1 MVRVDPKGNVV
12 PQQTRAP
19 MGPFVPG
26 KEPASV
32 PKERKASPAQ
42 VKKYES
48 MQPDGG
54 RTRQPTAPPRPP
66 ATAIQALLS
75 TVQQVQPTMN
85 PVQQM
90 TAELSRPTS
99 TEPPEMLKR
108 PETPLQQIAREAG
121 EERRAKEEAK
131 KQAAADDARA
141 RGGDLVS
148 LLDTTGGG
156 TGAGGG
162 TIAEL
167 ARRAQTETQKPRP
180 KRKPEK
186 VEAMTTAE
194 YEALTPEQR
203 AAVDF
208 NTLLVDAVNRDKS
221 SQAEYKKTANAAE
234 RAAYDD
240 AVEDMFGSGHGSDLY
255 APATIAVL
263 DQIKFEDTTKDLDE
277 FLDLRA
283 ALTDKDVENIAKAG
297 DNPKMTLAEVP
308 AFSSPEQ
315 QAEASQQRQRTQYA
329 QEISEKTAA
338 AIEEQM
344 QRSNAVL
351 ADFRATFANATTS
364 AVTGLGGTGPEIVAP
379 NEDFAGLFDTFS
391 QKQYVNTV
399 GESLNMMRQQYGDQF
414 TNDFQQY
421 LADRTAEAKRYSL
434 PLGETKGVQYATAD
448 ELERVLQGIG

>member
-1 MVRVDPKGNVV
+1 MVRVDPKGNTV
-12 PQQTRAP
+12 PSQTRAP

-26 KEPASV
+26 REPANT
-32 PKERKASPAQ
+32 PKERKATPKQ
-42 VKKYES
+42 VKQYES
-48 MQPDGG
+48 MQPAGG
-54 RTRQPTAPPRPP
+54 RTKAPTAPPRPP

-85 PVQQM
+85 PVQQAVAGNQPK
-90 TAELSRPTS
+90 T

-108 PETPLQQIAREAG
+108 TETPLQEIT
-121 EERRAKEEAK
+121 RRAGDERNAK
-131 KQAAADDARA
+131 KEAELQAKAEG
-141 RGGDLVS
+141 RGGDLVG
-148 LLDTTGGG
+148 LLDTTGVG
-156 TGAGGG
+156 TGN

-167 ARRAQTETQKPRP
+167 ARRAQTETQKPKPR
-180 KRKPEK
+180 RKPEK

-221 SQAEYKKTANAAE
+221 SQGEYKKTANATE
-234 RAAYDD
+234 RAAYNET
-240 AVEDMFGSGHGSDLY
+240 VEDMFGAGHGSELY
-255 APATIAVL
+255 APATVAVL
-263 DQIKFEDTTKDLDE
+263 DQIKFDDTTKDLDE

-283 ALTDKDVENIAKAG
+283 ALTDKDVANIAKAG

-308 AFSSPEQ
+308 AFSTPEK
-315 QAEASQQRQRTQYA
+315 QAAASQSRQRTEYA

-344 QRSNAVL
+344 KRSNAVL
-351 ADFRATFANATTS
+351 ADFRTTFSNATTS
-364 AVTGLGGTGPEIVAP
+364 AVTGLGGAGPEIVAP
-379 NEDFAGLFDTFS
+379 NQDFAGLFDTFS
-391 QKQYVNTV
+391 QKQYVGTV
-399 GESLNMMRQQYGDQF
+399 QESLAQMRQQYGDQF

-421 LADRTAEAKRYSL
+421 LTDRTAEAKRYSL

>member
-12 PQQTRAP
+12 PSQTRAP

-26 KEPASV
+26 KEPPSV
-32 PKERKASPAQ
+32 PKERRASPKQ
-42 VKKYES
+42 VKQYES
-48 MQPDGG
+48 QQTGG

-75 TVQQVQPTMN
+75 TVQQVQPAMN

-90 TAELSRPTS
+90 TSELSRPKS

-108 PETPLQQIAREAG
+108 TETPLQQIAREAG
-121 EERRAKEEAK
+121 TERRAKEEAQ

-156 TGAGGG
+156 TGAGGN

-221 SQAEYKKTANAAE
+221 SQGEYKKTANATE
-234 RAAYDD
+234 RAAYNET
-240 AVEDMFGSGHGSDLY
+240 VEDMFGSGHGSELY
-255 APATIAVL
+255 APATVAVL
-263 DQIKFEDTTKDLDE
+263 DQIKFDDTTKDLDE

-283 ALTDKDVENIAKAG
+283 ALTDKDVANIAKAG

-308 AFSSPEQ
+308 AFSTPEK
-315 QAEASQQRQRTQYA
+315 QAVASQQRQRTEYA

-344 QRSNAVL
+344 KRSNAVL
-351 ADFRATFANATTS
+351 ADFRSTFSNATTS
-364 AVTGLGGTGPEIVAP
+364 AITGLGGAGPEIVAP
-379 NEDFAGLFDTFS
+379 NQDFAGLFDTFT
-391 QKQYVNTV
+391 QKQYVGTV
-399 GESLNMMRQQYGDQF
+399 QESLAQMRAQYGDQF

-421 LADRTAEAKRYSL
+421 LTDRTAEAKRYSL
-434 PLGETKGVQYATAD
+434 PLGETKGVQYASVD
-448 ELERVLQGIG
+448 ELERVLQGIE